1 MRYFYLSRNKNRNR
15 LPQLISVLVLLLV
28 VKRPGM
34 ADGRPSRQRRGS
46 NPRPAVPRAPCPK
59 GRKCTDIQRD
69 ICAKP
74 TRIRPSC
81 ALATTRP
88 AVSRGNPVSER
99 FPEAPEGKRRG
110 GDTCG
115 NAGLHGL
122 SPPGPSLAALP
133 CGGSREEAPRPR

>member
-1 MRYFYLSRNKNRNR
+1 MAG
-15 LPQLISVLVLLLV
+15 LPVKGEARTPVLRFPMLPV
-28 VKRPGM
+28 PG
-34 ADGRPSRQRRGS
+34 
-46 NPRPAVPRAPCPK
+46 
-59 GRKCTDIQRD
+59 GRKCIAIQRD

-81 ALATTRP
+81 ALVTTRP
-88 AVSRGNPVSER
+88 GVSRGNPVSKR

-122 SPPGPSLAALP
+122 SPLGPSLAALP
-133 CGGSREEAPRPR
+133 CVGSREEAPRPR